1 MLRLNKPIVPS
12 TSYLSRAVL
21 PGKSLVGEM
30 LESPNVD
37 KISIIADLD
46 YALDGIFPAADFF
59 SAFFV
64 NIFKRTVKISSQYKI

>member
-1 MLRLNKPIVPS
+1 MLRLNKPIVQS

-46 YALDGIFPAADFF
+46 YALDVIFPAADFF
-59 SAFFV
+59 SAFFCQC
-64 NIFKRTVKISSQYKI
+64 FQEDS